1 MLLLLLCSQGIHM
14 NTLKTKLVECGK
26 PGLSGATVR
35 IKLEAKIRDGGKTF
49 HVVFKHLSSSVV
61 DPGLPDLYIIMQKM

>member
-1 MLLLLLCSQGIHM
+1 M

-35 IKLEAKIRDGGKTF
+35 IMKKQNPRWRKKPFTSSLNIFTEACCTK
-49 HVVFKHLSSSVV
+49 
-61 DPGLPDLYIIMQKM
+61 GLDRAE

>member
-35 IKLEAKIRDGGKTF
+35 IKHEAKSKVEEKPFTSSLNIFTEVEGG
-49 HVVFKHLSSSVV
+49 
-61 DPGLPDLYIIMQKM
+61 

>member
-1 MLLLLLCSQGIHM
+1 VFNDAAVELTVIMLLLLLCSQGIHM

-35 IKLEAKIRDGGKTF
+35 LQHKEQSDVEEKPFT
-49 HVVFKHLSSSVV
+49 SSLNIFQAV
-61 DPGLPDLYIIMQKM
+61 L

>member
-1 MLLLLLCSQGIHM
+1 M

-35 IKLEAKIRDGGKTF
+35 IMHTAKSEVEEKPFTSSL
-49 HVVFKHLSSSVV
+49 KYLSSSVV
-61 DPGLPDLYIIMQKM
+61 DPGLPDPYIIIQKM

>member
-1 MLLLLLCSQGIHM
+1 VFNDAAVENYIIVLLLLCSEGIHM

-35 IKLEAKIRDGGKTF
+35 MNYEGNPGWSKILLRR
-49 HVVFKHLSSSVV
+49 L
-61 DPGLPDLYIIMQKM
+61 